1 MSSANTAVN
10 FAMLSQPMRGLSEE
24 EIGRTRDI
32 AIRNLQARGYQ
43 VLNTL
48 FDSDE
53 LPGPLGGQIPI
64 RFLSKSIATMSLCSA
79 VYFCK
84 GWKNARGCRIEHA
97 VATEYGIPILY
108 EDDEEMIGY
117 VQN

>member
-1 MSSANTAVN
+1 MPNTSTN
-10 FAMLSQPMRGLSEE
+10 YAMISQPMRGLSEE
-24 EIGRTRDI
+24 KIERTRDA

-48 FDSDE
+48 FANDE

-64 RFLSKSIATMSLCSA
+64 RFLSKSIATISRCSA

-84 GWKNARGCRIEHA
+84 GWNNARRCRIEHA

-117 VQN
+117 V

>member
-1 MSSANTAVN
+1 MPNTATN
-10 FAMLSQPMRGLSEE
+10 YAMISQPMQGLSEE
-24 EIGRTRDI
+24 EIERTRDT

-48 FDSDE
+48 FTNDE

-64 RFLSKSIATMSLCSA
+64 RFLNKSIATMSRCSA

-84 GWKNARGCRIEHA
+84 GWTNARRCRIEHA

-108 EDDEEMIGY
+108 EDDEDMIGY
-117 VQN
+117 V

>member
-1 MSSANTAVN
+1 MSNISYNYS
-10 FAMLSQPMRGLSEE
+10 MISQPMRGLSEE
-24 EIGRTRDI
+24 EIGRTRDA

-48 FDSDE
+48 FTHDE

-64 RFLSKSIATMSLCSA
+64 RFLSKSIATMSRCSA

-84 GWKNARGCRIEHA
+84 GWNNACECRIEHA
-97 VATEYGIPILY
+97 VATAYGIPILY

-117 VQN
+117 V

>member
-1 MSSANTAVN
+1 MSNANTATN
-10 FAMLSQPMRGLSEE
+10 YAMLSQPMQGLSEE
-24 EIGRTRDI
+24 EIGRTRDG

-48 FDSDE
+48 FAPDE

-64 RFLSKSIATMSLCSA
+64 RFLSKSIATMSRCSA

-84 GWKNARGCRIEHA
+84 GWTNARECRIEHA

-117 VQN
+117 V